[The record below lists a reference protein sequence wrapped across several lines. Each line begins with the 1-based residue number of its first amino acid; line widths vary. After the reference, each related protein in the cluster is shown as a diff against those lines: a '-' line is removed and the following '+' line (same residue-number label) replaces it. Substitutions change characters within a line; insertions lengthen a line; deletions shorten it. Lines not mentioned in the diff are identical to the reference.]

1 MTPFAER
8 IRNSIVCFALV
19 YVLPAPQYTLSAPLR
34 KIKKV
39 PGTIPTPPFAPGSSI
54 APAANAE
61 EKAFGKVVLDG
72 YARTLA
78 FIKATGRAINQ
89 SSFVI

>member
-1 MTPFAER
+1 M
-8 IRNSIVCFALV
+8 
-19 YVLPAPQYTLSAPLR
+19 SAPLR

-39 PGTIPTPPFAPGSSI
+39 PGTIPTPRSGPGTST

-61 EKAFGKVVLDG
+61 KKALGKAVVEG

-78 FIKATGRAINQ
+78 FH
-89 SSFVI
+89 